1 MCNSNNGNI
10 ILQRSSQCD
19 LVVMG
24 KICLPHHNQ
33 CQLMKVYGN
42 SIMTVKQVRK
52 WCRELKN
59 DDGISLMMS
68 TPVGM
73 LG

>member
-1 MCNSNNGNI
+1 
-10 ILQRSSQCD
+10 
-19 LVVMG
+19 
-24 KICLPHHNQ
+24 
-33 CQLMKVYGN
+33 MKVYGN
-42 SIMTVKQVRK
+42 GIMTVKQFRK

-59 DDGISLMMS
+59 DGISLMMS